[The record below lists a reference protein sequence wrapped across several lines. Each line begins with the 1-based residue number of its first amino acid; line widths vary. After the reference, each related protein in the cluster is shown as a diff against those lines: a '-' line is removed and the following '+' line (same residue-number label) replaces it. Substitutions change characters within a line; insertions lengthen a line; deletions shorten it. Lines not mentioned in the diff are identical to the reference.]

1 MAPSTYTSRRNARWS
16 RARMGLELQEQVVD
30 ARQEDGDD
38 RSGRP
43 LVDAEVG
50 FGEFGEVLHG
60 AAVARSPVAP
70 CVGLRADAAQWG
82 EEHTVLLGCRQG
94 SLDEGAELALEG
106 VLSFGD
112 DASHRAIETSG
123 FPVVQGG
130 EQIVL
135 VGEVLVEQGAGDS
148 RSMGDGTHGDRAWTV
163 LEHQHARDVEQR
175 LATFVAGEP
184 LTSVGNLL
192 GGAHP
197 QSLPRARLH
206 SVTTSCTLR

>member
-1 MAPSTYTSRRNARWS
+1 MPDRRMATIDRAVRWS
-16 RARMGLELQEQVVD
+16 TPKSASASSAKYFTVR
-30 ARQEDGDD
+30 
-38 RSGRP
+38 RSR
-43 LVDAEVG
+43 VR
-50 FGEFGEVLHG
+50 
-60 AAVARSPVAP
+60 RSRP

-106 VLSFGD
+106 VLRFGD
-112 DASHRAIETSG
+112 DTSHRAIETSG

-192 GGAHP
+192 GRAHP
-197 QSLPRARLH
+197 QSLPRAAVALCHHVLYLAVIDVVAKCHRAVPTDRRPL
-206 SVTTSCTLR
+206 